1 MWIGWDYRHQYAR
14 LKLLTN
20 NSRFVILPDWHV
32 PNLASRILSL
42 CQKRLSRDWQETFGH
57 PVVLLETFVDP
68 KRFCGTIYKAS
79 NWLYFGDT
87 KGYRRTSHGYEAIA
101 DSSKMVF
108 IRPLHAKAQTLLCQ
122 DTAKLLKDTGGT
134 ILMLK
139 AEQMES
145 LPKFFSE
152 IPDPRRAQGRRH
164 RLSTIL
170 AIAAGAVLCEMR
182 GYKAIYDW
190 AKDLGNKVRSRFGC
204 RDNNGQYI
212 VPGEYV
218 IRDVL
223 IRVNPK
229 DLDCSLQRW
238 NELYAVSDE
247 TLAID
252 DKTMCNAIDENGRQ
266 TQIMSVI
273 GHTTKNC
280 YTQKKS
286 VLSLKHPT
294 RQPMRSK

>member
-1 MWIGWDYRHQYAR
+1 M
-14 LKLLTN
+14 
-20 NSRFVILPDWHV
+20 
-32 PNLASRILSL
+32 
-42 CQKRLSRDWQETFGH
+42 
-57 PVVLLETFVDP
+57 LLETFVDP
-68 KRFCGTIYKAS
+68 KRFYGTIYKAS
-79 NWLYFGDT
+79 NWLHIGYT
-87 KGYRRTSHGYEAIA
+87 RGYRRTSHGYEAIA

-108 IRPLHAKAQTLLCQ
+108 IRPLHAKTQTLLCQ
-122 DTAKLLKDTGGT
+122 DTTKLLKNTGGT
-134 ILMLK
+134 RLMLK

-170 AIAAGAVLCEMR
+170 AISAGAILCGMR
-182 GYKAIYDW
+182 GYRAIYNW
-190 AKDLGNKVRSRFGC
+190 AKDLGNKARSRFGC
-204 RDNNGQYI
+204 RYNKGQYM
-212 VPGEYV
+212 VPSEYV

-223 IRVNPK
+223 IRVTPN
-229 DLDCSLQRW
+229 DLDFALQRW
-238 NELYAVSDE
+238 NELYAVSDK

-252 DKTMCNAIDENGRQ
+252 GKTMCNAIDEHGRQ

-273 GHTTKNC
+273 GHKSKIC

-286 VLSLKHPT
+286 VTSLKNPT